1 MEEHGD
7 EDYDRLEVD
16 MDLYD
21 EAIEETW
28 HAGEEE

>member
-7 EDYDRLEVD
+7 EDYDQQEAD
-16 MDLYD
+16 PDWYD

-28 HAGEEE
+28 HTGEEE